1 MRWGKGYVSAG
12 LTGDLGCYRAV
23 KALPVLNH
31 VKRRRKELADCQA
44 GTTVPLPFPALPGI
58 FQCFPLHSPFFTRC
72 QIVSSG
78 VISLAVE
85 FKDSI
90 IKFSL
95 QLESVSC

>member
-1 MRWGKGYVSAG
+1 MSAG

-23 KALPVLNH
+23 KALPVLSH